1 MSRIGKKP
9 IPLPKGVEIKI
20 AGNSVTAKGPK
31 GANSLEFR
39 PEVTVKQVEDQII
52 VERVEDT
59 ASHRALHGLTRSLVN
74 NLVLGV
80 SSGFEK
86 QLEIVGVGYT
96 AELKGQSLLL
106 NLGFSHQILVQ
117 APEGITYTV
126 PAPTKITISGSDKQ
140 KVGEVSALIRSL
152 RPPEPY
158 KGKGIKYAGERIR
171 RKAGKA
177 VKS

>member
-9 IPLPKGVEIKI
+9 VPLPKGVEIKI
-20 AGNSVTAKGPK
+20 TENSITAKGPK
-31 GANSLEFR
+31 GENSIVFR
-39 PEVTVKQVEDQII
+39 PEVTVKKVEDQVI

-59 ASHRALHGLTRSLVN
+59 AMHRALHGLTRSLVF
-74 NLVLGV
+74 NLIHGV
-80 SSGFEK
+80 SAGFEK

-117 APEGITYTV
+117 APDGISYTV
-126 PAPTKITISGSDKQ
+126 TSPTKITVSGHDKQ

-158 KGKGIKYAGERIR
+158 KGKGIKYAGERVR